1 MRRLVGLGLA
11 GFAGI
16 VALEHLLRR
25 DLPPADHFVSEYAG
39 GWTHPLQA
47 AAFVSWGV
55 ATAACAVLAARVNE
69 RRIAR
74 AIVVV
79 ALVAATAGLALTAV
93 FSTQTVAGV
102 LPAGVRRTTGGRLHD
117 LGTLFILAGLLVA
130 ALASLR
136 LIARTRYR
144 LVVLVLGVVLVAI
157 VPALVAAGIDAP
169 GIGQRGFIAVGLAW
183 QWAFATQFA
192 P

>member
-25 DLPPADHFVSEYAG
+25 DLPPADHFVSEYAV

-47 AAFVSWGV
+47 AAFVSWAA
-55 ATAACAVLAARVNE
+55 ATAACTLLAARVNE

-79 ALVAATAGLALTAV
+79 GLVAATAGLCLAAV
-93 FSTQTVAGV
+93 FSTQTIAGE
-102 LPAGVRRTTGGRLHD
+102 LPAGVQRTTAGRLHD
-117 LGTLFILAGLLVA
+117 FGTLAILAGLLVA

-136 LIARTRYR
+136 LLRPARYR
-144 LVVLVLGVVLVAI
+144 LTVAALGVALVAI
-157 VPALVAAGIDAP
+157 VPALVAVGWDAP

-183 QWAFATQFA
+183 QWVFAAQVR
-192 P
+192 